1 MLITNVT
8 VHTMEGVTIPN
19 GYVAVS
25 GDKIAKVGPMEECPG
40 HWEGETLDGEQGH
53 VLPGFVDVHIHAFK
67 GMDAM
72 QGEEAV
78 RHMSR
83 ELKKVGVAA
92 FLPTT
97 MSASPEDTVKA
108 LAGVKAVMERPE
120 PDGAIVLGAHMEAPF
135 LAEAKAGAQLKQ
147 YFADP
152 NEENWQRYT
161 CGLESVVRLITM
173 APERAGAMEFIS
185 ALTKKGITVSIGH
198 TTADAETTHAAAEA
212 GATHVTHTFNA
223 QTPLNHRAPGVP
235 GAALVDDRLQCEV
248 ISDGIHLHPD
258 IVKLIIRTKG
268 KEKLVAITDAMEAA
282 GMPDG
287 QYQLGGQEVFVH
299 EGAARLKDGT
309 LAGSTLTMIRAFQN
323 LIRFGATPEEAALMT
338 TKTPALSIGNEEL
351 GEIELGAPAIFS
363 RFDENYAFKG
373 TVG

>member
-1 MLITNVT
+1 
-8 VHTMEGVTIPN
+8 
-19 GYVAVS
+19 
-25 GDKIAKVGPMEECPG
+25 
-40 HWEGETLDGEQGH
+40 
-53 VLPGFVDVHIHAFK
+53 
-67 GMDAM
+67 
-72 QGEEAV
+72 
-78 RHMSR
+78 
-83 ELKKVGVAA
+83 
-92 FLPTT
+92 
-97 MSASPEDTVKA
+97 
-108 LAGVKAVMERPE
+108 
-120 PDGAIVLGAHMEAPF
+120 
-135 LAEAKAGAQLKQ
+135 
-147 YFADP
+147 
-152 NEENWQRYT
+152 
-161 CGLESVVRLITM
+161 M
-173 APERAGAMEFIS
+173 APERAGALAFIS